1 MSEQTV
7 IEGTIVDE
15 TVAVQTVPFYKNKKI
30 LTAAAA
36 ATAVVVGVVIY
47 KFTKNE
53 NDEDSYETVS
63 EDAILNALNS
73 DTSLTEK

>member
-1 MSEQTV
+1 MDELQNNMLIFYTGVERKASSVLSEQAK
-7 IEGTIVDE
+7 TI
-15 TVAVQTVPFYKNKKI
+15 
-30 LTAAAA
+30 
-36 ATAVVVGVVIY
+36 
-47 KFTKNE
+47 TKNE